1 MTLQETEGPTAAE
14 RIEALMQIHPKGFD
28 LSLGRIRDLLEKL
41 DNPQDKLP
49 PVIHVAGTNGKGS
62 TIAFTRAI
70 LEAAGLRVHVD
81 TSPHLVNWHERFRI
95 AGTLVEDAVL
105 SDAIHRVA
113 VANDNQPITVFEIL
127 TAVAFLLFSEHPAD
141 ACLVEVGLGGRFD
154 STNVIDKTDISVIT
168 PVSLDHEAFLG
179 DTLAKIAFEK
189 AGIIKPGVP
198 VIIGDQEDDAL
209 DVIIRQ
215 AARNRASTQI
225 AGQTYTAMREN
236 GRLVYQDETALLD
249 LALPRLAGEH
259 QIANAATAI
268 TACRLFCEIRKFRL
282 TNAMIEKGL
291 QTAEWPARMQHL
303 THGTLIEAIPETCDV
318 WLDGGHN
325 PSAGAMA
332 AQFLS
337 DLEER
342 DPRPLTMICGMLD
355 TKDTS
360 GYFAQFETIAER
372 VITVPILSS
381 EAGVDPEILAD
392 QAESAG
398 LPAIAA
404 PSLKQALHMVDG
416 SEPNRILICGSLY
429 LAGDMLDQN
438 DTPPT

>member
-1 MTLQETEGPTAAE
+1 MSLQETAAPTAAE

-62 TIAFTRAI
+62 TIAFSRAI

-81 TSPHLVNWHERFRI
+81 TSPHLVNWHERFRL

-113 VANDNQPITVFEIL
+113 EANDNQPITVFEIL

-154 STNVIDKTDISVIT
+154 STNVVDKTDISVIT

-189 AGIIKPGVP
+189 AGIIKSGVP
-198 VIIGDQEDDAL
+198 VIIGAQEDEAL
-209 DVIIRQ
+209 DVIVRQ

-225 AGQTYTAMREN
+225 AGQTYSAMREN
-236 GRLVYQDETALLD
+236 GRLVYQDENALLD

-259 QIANAATAI
+259 QIDNAATAI
-268 TACRLFCEIRKFRL
+268 AACRLFCEVRNFRL
-282 TNAMIEKGL
+282 TNAMIEEGL
-291 QTAEWPARMQHL
+291 QTAQWPARMQHL

-337 DLEER
+337 DLEEL

-355 TKDTS
+355 TKDTG

-381 EAGVDPEILAD
+381 EAGVDPETLAD
-392 QAESAG
+392 QAENAG
-398 LPAIAA
+398 LPAVAA
-404 PSLKQALHMVDG
+404 PSLKQALHMIDG

-438 DTPPT
+438 GTPPT

>member
-1 MTLQETEGPTAAE
+1 MTLQETATPTAAE

-105 SDAIHRVA
+105 SHAIDRVA
-113 VANDNQPITVFEIL
+113 KANDNQPITVFEIL

-198 VIIGDQEDDAL
+198 VIVGQQEDEAL
-209 DVIIRQ
+209 DVIVRQ

-225 AGQTYTAMREN
+225 ASQSYSALREN
-236 GRLVYQDETALLD
+236 GRLVYQDEHALLD

-259 QIANAATAI
+259 QIDNAATAI
-268 TACRLFCEIRKFRL
+268 AASRLFCEIRNFRL

-291 QTAEWPARMQHL
+291 QTAQWPARMQHL
-303 THGTLIEAIPETCDV
+303 THGVLIEAIPETCDV

-342 DPRPLTMICGMLD
+342 DPRPLTMICGMLN
-355 TKDTS
+355 TKDTG

-372 VITVPILSS
+372 VITVPVLSS
-381 EAGVDPEILAD
+381 DAGVEPETLAD
-392 QAESAG
+392 QAENAG
-398 LPAIAA
+398 LPAVAA
-404 PSLKQALHMVDG
+404 SSLKQALHMVDG

-429 LAGDMLDQN
+429 LAGDMLEQN
-438 DTPPT
+438 RTPPT

>member
-1 MTLQETEGPTAAE
+1 MSVQETIQPTAAE
-14 RIEALMQIHPKGFD
+14 RIDALMQIHPKGFD

-62 TIAFTRAI
+62 TIAFIRAI
-70 LEAAGLRVHVD
+70 LEAAGLTVHVD

-113 VANDNQPITVFEIL
+113 LANDNQPITVFEIL
-127 TAVAFLLFSEHPAD
+127 TAVAFVLFSEYPAD

-154 STNVIDKTDISVIT
+154 STNVMDKTDLSVIT
-168 PVSLDHEAFLG
+168 PVFIDHEAYLG

-189 AGIIKPGVP
+189 AGIIKQGVP
-198 VIIGDQEDDAL
+198 VIIGQQEDEAL
-209 DVIIRQ
+209 DVIVRQ

-225 AGQTYTAMREN
+225 AGQTYSAMREN
-236 GRLVYQDETALLD
+236 GRLVYQDENALLD

-268 TACRLFCEIRKFRL
+268 AACRLFCQVRNFNL
-282 TNAMIEKGL
+282 NNSMIEKGL
-291 QTAEWPARMQHL
+291 QNADWPARMQHL
-303 THGTLIEAIPETCDV
+303 THGTLIKAMPDSCDV

-325 PSAGAMA
+325 PGAGAMI

-342 DPRPLTMICGMLD
+342 APRPLTMVCGMLD
-355 TKDTS
+355 TKDTG
-360 GYFAQFETIAER
+360 GYFAQFKTIAEC
-372 VITVPILSS
+372 VITAPILSS
-381 EAGVDPEILAD
+381 EAGIDPEKLAD
-392 QAESAG
+392 QAENAG
-398 LPAIAA
+398 LPAVAA
-404 PSLKQALHMVDG
+404 PSLQQALHMIDG
-416 SEPNRILICGSLY
+416 SEPNRVLICGSLY
-429 LAGDMLDQN
+429 LAGDMLEQN
-438 DTPPT
+438 GTPPT

>member
-1 MTLQETEGPTAAE
+1 M
-14 RIEALMQIHPKGFD
+14 
-28 LSLGRIRDLLEKL
+28 
-41 DNPQDKLP
+41 
-49 PVIHVAGTNGKGS
+49 
-62 TIAFTRAI
+62 
-70 LEAAGLRVHVD
+70 
-81 TSPHLVNWHERFRI
+81 
-95 AGTLVEDAVL
+95 
-105 SDAIHRVA
+105 
-113 VANDNQPITVFEIL
+113 
-127 TAVAFLLFSEHPAD
+127 
-141 ACLVEVGLGGRFD
+141 
-154 STNVIDKTDISVIT
+154 IT
-168 PVSLDHEAFLG
+168 PVSFDHEAFLG

-189 AGIIKPGVP
+189 AGIIKSGVP
-198 VIIGDQEDDAL
+198 VIIGAQEDEAL
-209 DVIIRQ
+209 DVIVRQ

-225 AGQTYTAMREN
+225 AGQTYSAMREN
-236 GRLVYQDETALLD
+236 GRLVYQDENALLD

-259 QIANAATAI
+259 QIDNAATAI
-268 TACRLFCEIRKFRL
+268 AACRLFCEVRNFRL
-282 TNAMIEKGL
+282 TNAMIEEGL
-291 QTAEWPARMQHL
+291 QTAQWPARMQHL

-355 TKDTS
+355 TKDTG

-381 EAGVDPEILAD
+381 EAGVDPDTLAD
-392 QAESAG
+392 QAENAG
-398 LPAIAA
+398 LPAVAA
-404 PSLKQALHMVDG
+404 PSLKQALHMIDG

-438 DTPPT
+438 GTPPT